1 MILSRMVSRKIF
13 DQARHAK
20 SPYAIVIGID
30 CFTGLQTAR
39 ILSRRSIPVIGIAS
53 NPQHAC
59 CRTKVCDNLLVADT
73 SSVDFIHLLEA
84 LGPKLSE
91 SAVLYPCT
99 DMSVLTI
106 SRHRRLLETWYRFAL
121 PAEDVVELLMDKIRF
136 YQFAQEKGFL
146 VPKTFFLHS
155 QIDVLEAAQ
164 ELKFPC
170 ILKPSIRTPQW
181 EKNTKTKAYTVKD
194 AQDLL
199 RIYEFTSNL
208 AESLMVQEWI
218 EGPDSNL
225 FSCNCYFTSETLPAV
240 TFIARKIRQWPP
252 KTGTSSLGE
261 ECRNEAVL
269 QESIR
274 LFKHVLFRGLGYLE
288 IKLNARNGK
297 YYIIEPNIGR
307 PTGRSAITEAGG
319 VELLYTMYC
328 DLLEQPLPENREQQ
342 YTGVKW
348 VYLRRDLQSALS
360 LWRQGEL
367 TLNQWRKSLQG
378 RKYYA
383 LFSWTDPLPFLHD
396 LRITFM
402 KKVLG
407 LTPAKHVSR
416 EVLNKKYHE
425 EKRIL

>member
-1 MILSRMVSRKIF
+1 MVSPKITGK
-13 DQARHAK
+13 ARNTR
-20 SPYAIVIGID
+20 SPYAIIIGLD

-39 ILSRRSIPVIGIAS
+39 ILARRSIPVIGIAS
-53 NPQHAC
+53 NPKHAC
-59 CRTKVCDNLLVADT
+59 CRTRACDNVLVADT
-73 SSVDFIHLLEA
+73 SSVDFIHSLET
-84 LGPKLSE
+84 LGPQLGE
-91 SAVLYPCT
+91 AAVLYPCT

-106 SRHRRLLETWYRFAL
+106 SRHRRSLETWYRFAL
-121 PAEDVVELLMDKIRF
+121 PPEDVVELLINKIRF
-136 YQFAQEKGFL
+136 YSHAQQVGFQ
-146 VPKTFFLHS
+146 VPTTFFLHS
-155 QIDVLEAAQ
+155 QEDVLEAARQ
-164 ELKFPC
+164 LKFPC
-170 ILKPSIRTPQW
+170 ILKPPIRTPLW
-181 EKNTKTKAYTVKD
+181 EKNTKTKAYSVKD

-199 RIYEFTSNL
+199 RVYELTSNW

-225 FSCNCYFTSETLPAV
+225 FSCNCYFTSESLPAV
-240 TFIARKIRQWPP
+240 NFIARKIRQWPP

-261 ECRNEAVL
+261 ECRNDAVL

-274 LFKHVLFRGLGYLE
+274 FFQHFLFKGLGYLE
-288 IKLNARNGK
+288 IKLDARNGK

-328 DLLEQPLPENREQQ
+328 DLLGQPLPANREQQ

-348 VYLRRDLQSALS
+348 IYLRRDLQSAWS

-367 TLNQWRKSLQG
+367 SLKQWRQSLQG

-383 LFSWTDPLPFLHD
+383 LFSWTDPVPFLED
-396 LRITFM
+396 FRITFI

-407 LTPAKHVSR
+407 LNLTKKSPR
-416 EVLNKKYHE
+416 EIVNQRYHE